1 MRLKNS
7 CNSFLPRNDYGLAI
21 RWGSQKTGVAKNR
34 GRKTTFFSKD
44 SIANIAIGILC
55 LVLRFL
61 SSHIVQRI
69 TCNRSFFTG
78 KDLGTFYCPHH
89 PATKAPQCNG
99 IVR

>member
-44 SIANIAIGILC
+44 SIANIAILWYP
-55 LVLRFL
+55 L
-61 SSHIVQRI
+61 SSPPFFILPHRPEDYLQ
-69 TCNRSFFTG
+69 SFVFYG
-78 KDLGTFYCPHH
+78 KGFRYLLLPSPPRNKG
-89 PATKAPQCNG
+89 A
-99 IVR
+99 VV